1 MYESMEIRIYKS
13 IQAYVYVRGG
23 EGKLD
28 VQEAQVLLKYS
39 PVA

>member
-1 MYESMEIRIYKS
+1 MYENMQTQIPKSM
-13 IQAYVYVRGG
+13 QAYVYVRGG